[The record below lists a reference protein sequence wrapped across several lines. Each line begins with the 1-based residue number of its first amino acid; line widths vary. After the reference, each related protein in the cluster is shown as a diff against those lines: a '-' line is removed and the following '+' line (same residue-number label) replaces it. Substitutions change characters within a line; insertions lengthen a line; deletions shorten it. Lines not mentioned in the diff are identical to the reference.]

1 MVNLFTYTNFGEIL
15 PVRYDFSGSVAVI
28 TGGARGIGRGIGE
41 RLAAEGAQVVAWDRE
56 PSHFDATL
64 NDFRPDIVAV
74 DVTDV
79 SSVDAAL
86 ASTLASHGRVDIL
99 INGAGVN
106 GPVAPLVDYDPA
118 AWRRVVD
125 VNLTGVFL
133 TTRAV
138 GAHMR
143 DRRRGRIVNI
153 ASMAGKDGNAGIAAY
168 SAAKAGVIALTKAA
182 GKELIPDGVT
192 VNAIAPVITETEL
205 FAEMTPEHI
214 EASKAKIPMGRF
226 LQITEIAALVAWIV
240 SDECTFT
247 TGFTFDVSGG
257 RATY

>member
-1 MVNLFTYTNFGEIL
+1 V
-15 PVRYDFSGSVAVI
+15 PVRYDFSDSVAVI

-41 RLAAEGAQVVAWDRE
+41 RLAAEGAHVVVWDRE
-56 PSHFDATL
+56 PSHFDLAL
-64 NDFRPDIVAV
+64 NDFRPDIMAV

-79 SSVDAAL
+79 ASVDSAL
-86 ASTLASHGRVDIL
+86 ASTRASHGKVDIL

-106 GPVAPLVDYDPA
+106 GPVAPVVEYDPA
-118 AWRRVVD
+118 AWRHVIDVD
-125 VNLTGVFL
+125 LTGVFL

-143 DRRRGRIVNI
+143 ERRHGRIVNI

-168 SAAKAGVIALTKAA
+168 SAAKAGVIAFTKAA
-182 GKELIPDGVT
+182 AKELVHDGVT

-214 EASKAKIPMGRF
+214 ESSKAKIPMGRF
-226 LQITEIAALVAWIV
+226 LQVPEIAAMVAWIV

>member
-1 MVNLFTYTNFGEIL
+1 M
-15 PVRYDFSGSVAVI
+15 PVRYDFSDSVAVI

-41 RLAAEGAQVVAWDRE
+41 RLAAEGAHVVVWDRE
-56 PSHFDATL
+56 PSHFDQAL

-79 SSVDAAL
+79 ASIDSAL
-86 ASTLASHGRVDIL
+86 ASTLDSHGKIDIL

-106 GPVAPLVDYDPA
+106 GPVAPLVEYDPE

-143 DRRRGRIVNI
+143 ERRSGRIVNI

-168 SAAKAGVIALTKAA
+168 SAAKAGVLALTKAV
-182 GKELIPDGVT
+182 GKELVGDGVM

-214 EASKAKIPMGRF
+214 ESSKAKIPMGRF
-226 LQITEIAALVAWIV
+226 LQIPEIAAMVAWIV

-247 TGFTFDVSGG
+247 TGFTFDISGG